1 MAEQETKLTA
11 PTGFQMPELA
21 GPDDGFLADP
31 QPARR
36 YTTVYWDTPDLRL
49 ARWDATLRHRDG
61 QGWTVKLP
69 GDRAGV
75 LLVRDEHTFAGG
87 PKRVPDEALALL
99 RAYVRGAR
107 LAPVARS
114 RAERR
119 PTVLRDAAGNQLA
132 EVVDD
137 EVQVIEG
144 RRVADRYRELEVEL
158 GEAAQPDTLDKLL
171 ARLREAG
178 ATETPAQASKYR
190 QALGGRELAPA
201 ELTVAD
207 LDRDASVEELLRG
220 DLAASTLRL
229 FRHLPAV
236 WLDEDPE
243 AVHQARVAVRR
254 LRSTLRTARSVLD
267 RDWTKRL
274 RDELKWFADL
284 LGAVRD
290 ADVLRARLQGRVD
303 ALPEDDQ
310 AGARRLFA
318 HLAGQREEARAGLVE
333 AMEAPRFAQ
342 LLDDVVAAAQAP
354 AVTAEAAGPAGKVL
368 PPLVRKEW
376 KKLTKAIGKAGDDPE
391 DRALHKIRIRAKRT
405 RYAAEAASPVIGKPA
420 RRLAKAAEGI
430 QDVLGEQ
437 HDAVVAERWL
447 REAASRARREAL
459 LPAGELVAA
468 ERAAAGQ
475 ARASWR
481 QRAAKLSARKL
492 TRWL

>member
-61 QGWTVKLP
+61 EGWTVKLP
-69 GDRAGV
+69 GDRAGA
-75 LLVRDEHTFAGG
+75 LLVRDEYTFAGG

-119 PTVLRDAAGNQLA
+119 PTVLRDAAGNHLA

-137 EVQVIEG
+137 EVQVLEG
-144 RRVADRYRELEVEL
+144 RRVTDRYRELEVEL
-158 GEAAQPDTLDKLL
+158 GDAAQPDTLDKLL

-254 LRSTLRTARSVLD
+254 LRSTMRTARAVLD
-267 RDWTKRL
+267 QDWTGRL

-284 LGAVRD
+284 LGTVRD
-290 ADVLRARLQGRVD
+290 ADVLQTRLQARLA
-303 ALPEDDQ
+303 ALPEADQ
-310 AGARRLFA
+310 AGGRRLLA
-318 HLAGQREEARAGLVE
+318 HLAGQRDAARASLVE
-333 AMEAPRFAQ
+333 AIAAPRFAQ
-342 LLDDVVAAAQAP
+342 LLDDAVAGAQAP
-354 AVTAEAAGPAGKVL
+354 AVTAEAAGLARNVL

-376 KKLTKAIGKAGDDPE
+376 KKLTKAIGKAGDDPG
-391 DRALHKIRIRAKRT
+391 DSALHRIRIRAKRT
-405 RYAAEAASPVIGKPA
+405 RYAAEAASPVIAKPA
-420 RRLAKAAEGI
+420 RRLAKAAEAV
-430 QDVLGEQ
+430 QEVLGEQ
-437 HDAVVAERWL
+437 HDAVVAEGWL
-447 REAASRARREAL
+447 REAAAGARREAL

-481 QRAAKLSARKL
+481 QRAAKLSARKA
-492 TRWL
+492 TSWL